1 MQLEHDF
8 VVPAPVEQAWKV
20 LLDVERVAPCMP
32 GATLETVEG
41 DDFTGRVK
49 VKVGAIGLTYG
60 GKASFVETDEAAHR
74 VVIDGTGRETRGSGT
89 AKATVTAT
97 LTGEGDRTRVHVVTD
112 LAVTGKPAQFG
123 RGVMSDV
130 AGKLIGRFAD
140 CLAEELGD
148 PAGSARAAQPGAA
161 DAATGSA
168 RPPVASQ
175 RRSAEEIDLLEVAGG
190 SLAKRAAYV
199 AVPAVALAVLV
210 VLLRRL
216 RS

>member
-8 VVPAPVEQAWKV
+8 VVPAAVEQAWKV
-20 LLDVERVAPCMP
+20 LLDVQRVVPCMP

-41 DDFTGRVK
+41 DSFTGRVK
-49 VKVGAIGLTYG
+49 VRVGAIGLTYG

-74 VVIDGTGRETRGSGT
+74 VVIDASGRETRGSGT
-89 AKATVTAT
+89 AKATVTAV
-97 LTGEGDRTRVHVVTD
+97 LVQEGEKTRVRVSTD

-140 CLAEELGD
+140 CLGEELAST
-148 PAGSARAAQPGAA
+148 PAAGAA
-161 DAATGSA
+161 PPSAA
-168 RPPVASQ
+168 PP
-175 RRSAEEIDLLEVAGG
+175 RSAEEIDLLEVAGG
-190 SLAKRAAYV
+190 SIAKRAAYA
-199 AVPAVALAVLV
+199 AVPALALAALV